1 MLHEGRARLHAG
13 AAGGA
18 GPQGLGGDDRAH
30 ERAIDDGALG
40 VGEIG
45 VLKERLGLRQRGD
58 CLRRLL
64 TLGRIRRVPL
74 LGRRLLLQAVNDGPP
89 LLQLGAQ
96 VLDERLGAQ
105 GLARGIGGAEI
116 LAAVAAHAGLG
127 VEEILPRELL
137 QAAAAE
143 GEQALVLH
151 VDEGQLAL
159 GFQVAPVDAGG
170 HEQHVDE
177 LGIGPV
183 GDEPEGEGHM
193 EPPQHAMGKL
203 DLPLVPASEQSR
215 EEAPHG

>member
-13 AAGGA
+13 AASGA
-18 GPQGLGGDDRAH
+18 SPQGLGGDDRAH
-30 ERAIDDGALG
+30 ERAIDDSALG

-45 VLKERLGLRQRGD
+45 VLKERLGRRQLKNRLRALPALVGGRAV
-58 CLRRLL
+58 LL
-64 TLGRIRRVPL
+64 QG
-74 LGRRLLLQAVNDGPP
+74 RLLLQAVNDGPP

-116 LAAVAAHAGLG
+116 LAAVAANAGLG

-137 QAAAAE
+137 QAAATE

-151 VDEGQLAL
+151 VDEGQLAF

-193 EPPQHAMGKL
+193 EPPQHAVGKL
-203 DLPLVPASEQSR
+203 DLPLVPAGEQSR